1 MDKEQLSRMIE
12 ADTDYIL
19 GLIDELRD
27 QVEHLAENNG

>member
-27 QVEHLAENNG
+27 QVDYLVKNNG

>member
-27 QVEHLAENNG
+27 QVEQIANNG